1 MALGLKK
8 DLLFVGRRPYG
19 SSIPFIPFILLIS
32 HAFSLRF
39 SCFLSYLFICLILLR
54 TRIHGTGI
62 LSSIQFTRYRGTI
75 LAQAL

>member
-19 SSIPFIPFILLIS
+19 SSIPFILLIS
-32 HAFSLRF
+32 HAFSLCF